1 MKKTYIF
8 NIISIAI
15 LVALACVLSLFD
27 RYISMSII
35 SIIPTISLV
44 FPYFKI
50 GIANIIILIIIYN
63 FEFKY
68 SLVAVILKSC
78 ILGIFALNGLTS
90 FIIGFSGTILSYFV
104 MYFLKKVNNKS
115 YFMIFVSMAGGFSHS
130 FGQICSS
137 LMFYQTLNIQSFLL
151 YSPFIL
157 LIGLISGILIGLIT
171 FKLNELIEKNNLIKN
186 PPKNS

>member
-68 SLVAVILKSC
+68 SLVSVILKSC

-130 FGQICSS
+130 LGQICSS

-171 FKLNELIEKNNLIKN
+171 FKLNELIEKNNLIKS